1 MSLRA
6 PTDRGPA
13 TWAPGCRAGGRLVLK
28 RLLFPALF
36 PPPLKGGAEVFA
48 ALAARQRLLFLPST
62 PTATPGA
69 GGLRLGCRVNRPSV
83 GPGSAGLS
91 SYVTRGAVGRPR
103 HHVVPDPAS
112 GRRPAGRAWRSPRL
126 RLL

>member
-83 GPGSAGLS
+83 GPGS
-91 SYVTRGAVGRPR
+91 
-103 HHVVPDPAS
+103 PAS
-112 GRRPAGRAWRSPRL
+112 SSSGPGRGGGWCGGPVVRDPPGG
-126 RLL
+126 

>member
-1 MSLRA
+1 MFHGLGNSVSLRA

-48 ALAARQRLLFLPST
+48 ALATRQRLLFLPST

-69 GGLRLGCRVNRPSV
+69 GGLRLGRRVNRPSV
-83 GPGSAGLS
+83 GPGSPGLS
-91 SYVTRGAVGRPR
+91 SYVTRRVVGRSAR
-103 HHVVPDPAS
+103 TVVPDPSS
-112 GRRPAGRAWRSPRL
+112 GRRPTRRA
-126 RLL
+126 